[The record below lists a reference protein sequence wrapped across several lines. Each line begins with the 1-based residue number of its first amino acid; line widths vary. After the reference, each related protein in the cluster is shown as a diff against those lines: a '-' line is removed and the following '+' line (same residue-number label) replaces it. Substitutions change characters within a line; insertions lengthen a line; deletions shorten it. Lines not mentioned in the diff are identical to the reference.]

1 MSQQNIYDNSTF
13 FEGYKKIRENKSN
26 ANDLFE
32 TPALFSLLP
41 DLKDKTILD
50 LGCGVGGHCFE
61 FVNAGAKKVVGI
73 DISKKMLEVAEKE
86 NHHSKITYLNLPMES
101 LSQISEKFDLV
112 VSSLAIHYVKDFE
125 KLVGDVFNLLNENGL
140 FVFSQE
146 HPFNT
151 CFSEGNR
158 WTKDE
163 MGNKLFANISNYSTD
178 GVRESVWFIDG
189 VKKYHRTFSSIV
201 NTLVS
206 AGFSIEKLIEP
217 IPTEELLLEFPDH
230 RDLFHK
236 PDFLLVRGRKVI

>member
-13 FEGYKKIRENKSN
+13 FEDYKKIREKKSN

-41 DLKDKTILD
+41 DLQGKTILD

-61 FVNAGAKKVVGI
+61 FVNRGAKKVVGI

-125 KLVGDVFNLLNENGL
+125 KLVCDVFNLLNKNGL

-146 HPFNT
+146 HPLTT

-163 MGNKLFANISNYSTD
+163 NGNKLFANISNYSTD

-189 VKKYHRTFSSIV
+189 VKKYHRTFSSII

-217 IPTEELLLEFPDH
+217 IPTEELLLDFPDH

-236 PDFLLVRGRKVI
+236 PDFLLVRGRKM